1 MLVLSRKPGERVVIG
16 GEISVTVLE
25 VRGSRVRLGFSGPPE
40 IPIVRQ
46 EVEGRRKDESAL
58 AVCADSC

>member
-25 VRGSRVRLGFSGPPE
+25 VRGSRVRLGFSGPHEVPIIREE
-40 IPIVRQ
+40 IQ
-46 EVEGRRKDESAL
+46 GRPREETPVPTATE
-58 AVCADSC
+58 CF